1 MSTAAEDEES
11 KKRVQEA
18 VWEGVQ
24 KAVLLAVVFG
34 GGFFA
39 AWFFYGYGPNGAPA
53 LREKVAQQEAQYVD
67 VNKKRVD
74 AEGKATVVE
83 GQLQRCQSDLAK
95 ARNAAA
101 AAPAP
106 APTPAP

>member
-18 VWEGVQ
+18 VWGGVQ
-24 KAVLLAVVFG
+24 KLVLLLVVFG
-34 GGFFA
+34 AGFFS
-39 AWFFYGYGPNGAPA
+39 AWLAYGYGPNGAPS
-53 LREKVAQQEAQYVD
+53 LREKVIAQDASYVE

-74 AEGKATVVE
+74 AEGRATVVE
-83 GQLQRCQSDLAK
+83 GQLQRCQSDLSK

-101 AAPAP
+101 AP

>member
-18 VWEGVQ
+18 VWQGTQ
-24 KAVLLAVVFG
+24 RLIVLLVAFG
-34 GGFFA
+34 AGFFA
-39 AWFFYGYGPNGAPA
+39 AWLAWGYGPNGAPS
-53 LREKVAQQEAQYVD
+53 LRQKVTDQEAQYVD

-83 GQLQRCQSDLAK
+83 GQLQRCQSDLQK
-95 ARNAAA
+95 ARN
-101 AAPAP
+101 PTAP
-106 APTPAP
+106 APTPVP

>member
-18 VWEGVQ
+18 VWAGVQ
-24 KAVLLAVVFG
+24 RTIILLVVFG
-34 GGFFA
+34 AGFFA
-39 AWFFYGYGPNGAPA
+39 SWLAFGYGPNGAPA
-53 LREKVAQQEAQYVD
+53 LRQKVIDQDAQYVD

-83 GQLQRCQSDLAK
+83 GQLQRCQADLQK
-95 ARNAAA
+95 ARNAP
-101 AAPAP
+101 APAP

>member
-18 VWEGVQ
+18 VWDGVQ
-24 KAVLLAVVFG
+24 KLVLLLVVFG
-34 GGFFA
+34 AGFFA
-39 AWFFYGYGPNGAPA
+39 AWLAYGYGPNGAPA
-53 LREKVAQQEAQYVD
+53 LREKVIAQDASYVD

-83 GQLQRCQSDLAK
+83 GQLQRCQADLQK

-101 AAPAP
+101 AP

>member
-1 MSTAAEDEES
+1 MSSIEDEES
-11 KKRVQEA
+11 KKRIQEA
-18 VWEGVQ
+18 VWDGTQ
-24 KAVLLAVVFG
+24 KLIVLLVVFG

-39 AWFFYGYGPNGAPA
+39 AWLAYGYGPNGAPA
-53 LREKVAQQEAQYVD
+53 LRDKVTAQESSYVD

-83 GQLQRCQSDLAK
+83 GQLQRCQADLQK
-95 ARNAAA
+95 LRNAAA

-106 APTPAP
+106 PPAP